1 MRQVIPFSK
10 EIVFKTNIASI
21 TSISLEHEE
30 KIFDGEISGDFIIF
44 GDYKIHSDTTEKEL
58 FKYRLPFTAIIPDTI
73 DKNTVRIDIEDFT
86 YEQIEVD
93 VIKVNIDFSLEG
105 DEIIINEIGE
115 ETSSFERLDLDDICD
130 DIVEDN
136 IDRNIDEDI
145 DEFLSNI
152 NVDLK
157 KQEEK
162 NENMEKNNDDNIEE
176 IENEKELNEK
186 EEVNVKTE
194 KVDEYVTYHIHI
206 VKDNETLEMI
216 LKKYNVS
223 LDIIKEYN
231 EITDIKVGDKII
243 VPEYVDE

>member
-231 EITDIKVGDKII
+231 EFTDIKVGDKII